1 MPIERFEDL
10 DLSRRYTYADYVT
23 WKFQERVE
31 LFKGWVMRMAGPNTY
46 HQRVSSLVSR
56 RLGNAIEPFGCE
68 TLVAPTDVL
77 LSLSEEGDT
86 IVQPDIL
93 VVCDS
98 TQIKKQYVEGAPD
111 FIAEIVSPGNGR
123 RELDKKFKYYR
134 EAGVR
139 EYWVIHPGDKTILR
153 WVLNEAGDY
162 VGLEPRT
169 VDSEAVECSIFPGV
183 SLRGADIFP

>member
-10 DLSRRYTYADYVT
+10 DLSRRYTYSDYVT

-46 HQRVSSLVSR
+46 HQRVSSRVHAKFYNHLS
-56 RLGNAIEPFGCE
+56 PGCE
-68 TLVAPTDVL
+68 VFAAPTDVL
-77 LSLSEEGDT
+77 LALAEEGDT

-98 TQIKKQYVEGAPD
+98 TQIKDQYVEGAPD

-123 RELDKKFKYYR
+123 KELDKKFKYYR

-139 EYWVIHPGDKTILR
+139 EYWVIHPTDKTILR